1 MGESKIHKRR
11 PMNSGGAE
19 QRQAGTSRGPAMSAS
34 HSITPR
40 CCPPCLSTAVFT
52 PAQAS
57 PCDNLS
63 AGPNLSK
70 ALIRKTGPS
79 ENSPKPWIRVGRAAH
94 PTHKTR
100 QGPVIQVTASS
111 VPARSERRKAFL
123 YFTLR
128 GMWFCRRAKGGP
140 SIQVAV
146 KGSGGCSAACRNW
159 PRIGYTPSYLRKN
172 LASQS
177 SLPLSC
183 AFVFSRR

>member
-11 PMNSGGAE
+11 PTNSGGAE

-40 CCPPCLSTAVFT
+40 CCPPCLSAAVFT

-100 QGPVIQVTASS
+100 QGPVIQVSASS
-111 VPARSERRKAFL
+111 FPARSERRKH
-123 YFTLR
+123 
-128 GMWFCRRAKGGP
+128 FCISRCGECGFAGGP
-140 SIQVAV
+140 KEDPLFRWQS
-146 KGSGGCSAACRNW
+146 KGVEGARLPAG
-159 PRIGYTPSYLRKN
+159 IGPVLVTPP
-172 LASQS
+172 AI
-177 SLPLSC
+177 
-183 AFVFSRR
+183 